1 MGVAAVLR
9 PPRLSTISRAALLGA
24 PLAVLSAASLIGTLL
39 APGLLERNPLVLAAL
54 APRSVFLVAAAAR
67 TPLPIFM
74 VVGLVRLSV
83 AGPPHFSIGQTWG
96 RDVSTWLQ
104 RGPLPTRVVGRT
116 TEWLFARLG
125 PLALLVS
132 PTGKTVALASASRV
146 PPVRIAASVAAGVV
160 VRLAIF
166 YAIAQH

>member
-1 MGVAAVLR
+1 
-9 PPRLSTISRAALLGA
+9 
-24 PLAVLSAASLIGTLL
+24 
-39 APGLLERNPLVLAAL
+39 
-54 APRSVFLVAAAAR
+54 VFLVAAAAH
-67 TPLPIFM
+67 TPLPLYMF
-74 VVGLVRLSV
+74 VGLARLSL

-104 RGPLPTRVVGRT
+104 RGPLPARAAGRT

-146 PPVRIAASVAAGVV
+146 PPVRIAASVAIGLAA
-160 VRLAIF
+160 RLTI
-166 YAIAQH
+166 YYVIAHR